1 MPEPTNAV
9 DPNAIRVVAE
19 GADTIGYLSREDA
32 VHYAP
37 VFALLARHNHVGI
50 CQARLTGGTGAKRS
64 FGVLLDFR
72 DRDELLATLR
82 ITLEPNALATDVQPF

>member
-1 MPEPTNAV
+1 MLLMPEPTNAV
-9 DPNAIRVVAE
+9 DPNAIRVAAE

-37 VFALLARHNHVGI
+37 VFALLARHNLVGI

-64 FGVLLDFR
+64 FGVLLDFVTAMNCWQPCESHSNR
-72 DRDELLATLR
+72 TL
-82 ITLEPNALATDVQPF
+82 